1 MVAFY
6 DKAKPGKVN
15 KQRPTHDTQPENG
28 ADAGGLGNQDQDRS
42 NQFQAAC
49 PDPSPWF
56 DAQRGKDIHRLFSPG
71 KFEEKRLEH
80 DQCRQ
85 EAQDPEKDHSGSIV
99 GHGNLFF
106 CVWYHWSLS
115 FMADHS
121 LSAFWI

>member
-1 MVAFY
+1 MIAFH

-15 KQRPTHDTQPENG
+15 KQRPTHDTQPENC
-28 ADAGGLGNQDQDRS
+28 ADARGLGYKDKDRS
-42 NQFQAAC
+42 DQFQAAC

-56 DAQRGKDIHRLFSPG
+56 DAQRRKDIHRLFSPG
-71 KFEEKRLEH
+71 ELEEKCLQH

-85 EAQDPEKDHSGSIV
+85 EAQDPEKDHSIFMI
-99 GHGNLFF
+99 GHGNRFF

-115 FMADHS
+115 FMAGPS